1 MAANKSSISKT
12 DDPEKI
18 GESWDKHDFTEFD
31 DPNAP
36 DVEFMNSPTLTR
48 DLESVRQIVLDA
60 LQGYRAKV
68 WLFGSQAT
76 GRARRYSDIDVAIL
90 PLEPL
95 PSLTFSNIREAL
107 EESNVIRT
115 VDVVDLSATD
125 ESFRQRVEEEGV
137 LWREW
142 RNDA

>member
-90 PLEPL
+90 PLEQIPD
-95 PSLTFSNIREAL
+95 LTFSNVRESL
-107 EESNVIRT
+107 EESNILRY
-115 VDVVDLSATD
+115 VDVVNLKDVSS
-125 ESFRQRVEEEGV
+125 SFLERVLQEGV
-137 LWREW
+137 LWKK
-142 RNDA
+142 

>member
-1 MAANKSSISKT
+1 MAANKSFISKT

-18 GESWDKHDFTEFD
+18 GEFWDKHDFTEFD

-90 PLEPL
+90 PLEQIPD
-95 PSLTFSNIREAL
+95 LTFSNVRESL
-107 EESNVIRT
+107 EESNILRY
-115 VDVVDLSATD
+115 VDVVNLKDVSS
-125 ESFRQRVEEEGV
+125 SFLERVLQEGV
-137 LWREW
+137 LWKK
-142 RNDA
+142 

>member
-1 MAANKSSISKT
+1 MNMAANKSFISKT

-18 GESWDKHDFTEFD
+18 GEFWDKHDFTEFD

-48 DLESVRQIVLDA
+48 DLESVRQIILDA

-90 PLEPL
+90 PLEQIPD
-95 PSLTFSNIREAL
+95 LTFSNVRESL
-107 EESNVIRT
+107 EESNILRY
-115 VDVVDLSATD
+115 VDVVNLKDVSS
-125 ESFRQRVEEEGV
+125 SFLERVLQEGV
-137 LWREW
+137 LWKK
-142 RNDA
+142 

>member
-76 GRARRYSDIDVAIL
+76 GQARRYSDIDVAIL
-90 PLEPL
+90 PLEQIPD
-95 PSLTFSNIREAL
+95 LTFSNVRESL
-107 EESNVIRT
+107 EESNILRY
-115 VDVVDLSATD
+115 VDVVNLKDVSS
-125 ESFRQRVEEEGV
+125 SFLERVLQEGV
-137 LWREW
+137 LWKK
-142 RNDA
+142 

>member
-1 MAANKSSISKT
+1 
-12 DDPEKI
+12 
-18 GESWDKHDFTEFD
+18 
-31 DPNAP
+31 
-36 DVEFMNSPTLTR
+36 MNSPTLTR

>member
-1 MAANKSSISKT
+1 MNMAANKSFISKT

-18 GESWDKHDFTEFD
+18 GEFWDKHDFTEFD

-48 DLESVRQIVLDA
+48 DLESVRQIILDA

-76 GRARRYSDIDVAIL
+76 GQARRYSDIDVAIL
-90 PLEPL
+90 PLEQIPD
-95 PSLTFSNIREAL
+95 LTFSNVRESL
-107 EESNVIRT
+107 EESNILRY
-115 VDVVDLSATD
+115 VDVVNLKDVSS
-125 ESFRQRVEEEGV
+125 SFLERVLQEGV
-137 LWREW
+137 LWKK
-142 RNDA
+142 